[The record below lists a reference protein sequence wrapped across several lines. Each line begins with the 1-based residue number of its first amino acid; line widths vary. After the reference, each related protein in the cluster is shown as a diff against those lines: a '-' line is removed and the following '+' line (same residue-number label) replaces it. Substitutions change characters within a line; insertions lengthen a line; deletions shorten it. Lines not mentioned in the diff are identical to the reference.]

1 MIYIAIYKYIV
12 IYFLTKLATR
22 MRFKVKIHSVQKL
35 SSAWFLLLEP
45 RLATDVD
52 GIINYKVTSNE
63 TQKTKGGRG
72 AARMT
77 LPFRRS

>member
-1 MIYIAIYKYIV
+1 MIYIAIHCIV
-12 IYFLTKLATR
+12 ICLLMNLATR
-22 MRFKVKIHSVQKL
+22 MRFKIKIHSVQKL

-63 TQKTKGGRG
+63 NAENERGRG
-72 AARMT
+72 AVRMT

>member
-1 MIYIAIYKYIV
+1 MIYV
-12 IYFLTKLATR
+12 HLLTKLATR
-22 MRFKVKIHSVQKL
+22 MRFVIKIHSVQKL

-63 TQKTKGGRG
+63 TLKTKGGG
-72 AARMT
+72 EQ
-77 LPFRRS
+77 PV